1 MYRSDDTQVGLARNT
16 AEVGCGALKSCAGS
30 VAKEAKER
38 FKTIGRVD
46 AARFVVLERT
56 RTVGRVTRTIC
67 VELERIATGG
77 SVGVAGS
84 VAKERV
90 STGGRV
96 GVTICVAKKG
106 SKTSGSVGVAGG
118 VVKERVSTNGRVVE
132 DGGEAEKRVTAFS
145 RVCAQIASVRGWV
158 DCSRR
163 RQKRKPCEGEREREE
178 KQAVSPRRPG
188 EWVPDGVDCIRWS
201 NGIFHWMFF
210 CLVVQTAGA
219 GLKKWFYFLK
229 RKSRSKPATNEQNIF
244 LITADYA
251 DDTDN

>member
-30 VAKEAKER
+30 VAKER

-77 SVGVAGS
+77 SVGVAGG

-90 STGGRV
+90 STD
-96 GVTICVAKKG
+96 
-106 SKTSGSVGVAGG
+106 
-118 VVKERVSTNGRVVE
+118 GRVVE
-132 DGGEAEKRVTAFS
+132 AGGEAEKRVTAFS

-210 CLVVQTAGA
+210 CLVVQTAEA